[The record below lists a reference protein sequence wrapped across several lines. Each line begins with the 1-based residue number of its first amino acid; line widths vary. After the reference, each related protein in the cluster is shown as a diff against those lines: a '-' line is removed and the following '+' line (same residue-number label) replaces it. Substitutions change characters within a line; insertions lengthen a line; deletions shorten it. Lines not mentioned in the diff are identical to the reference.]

1 MSEEIDHFIL
11 TLNSEDGV
19 HKNTIISYKYD
30 IDQFNNFIK
39 KKKKTFKSIIKKDI
53 LNFLQSLKLKKV
65 KNKTKS
71 RKIFALKRFYKFL
84 MSEGIIKNN
93 PMEKIDIPKSEDT
106 LSITLSAD
114 QIKKILEFVSKKT
127 NDYIDIRA
135 NLIIE
140 LLYSTG
146 IRVSE
151 LISIK
156 TNNIDLK
163 KKNILIDPPE
173 KGKSRKERI
182 VFFGEQTKEV
192 IEKYLEF
199 RKTYFKEKDSPWLFP
214 SNNTND
220 FLTRRRVLQIMHNL
234 ADKIKIDK
242 NLMHPHSFRHAFG
255 NHLLNSGADIR
266 VVQKLLGHS
275 SIITTQKYTEH
286 RDKLIETIE
295 NFHPLNKNNENIV
308 WYLYIVLIFICLKK
322 KEF

>member
-1 MSEEIDHFIL
+1 MIIIMSNEINHFIQ
-11 TLNSEDGV
+11 TLDSEDGV

-30 IDQFNNFIK
+30 INQFGNFIK
-39 KKKKTFKSIIKKDI
+39 RRKKSFKSIIKKDI
-53 LNFLQSLKLKKV
+53 IDFLNSLKQKKV

-84 MSEGIIKNN
+84 ISEKIIKNN
-93 PMEKIDIPKSEDT
+93 PIEKIHIPKSEDS
-106 LSITLSAD
+106 LSIILSVN
-114 QIKKILEFVSKKT
+114 QIEKILKHVSTK
-127 NDYIDIRA
+127 NNNYIDLRS

-156 TNNIDLK
+156 TNNIDLIK
-163 KKNILIDPPE
+163 KTILIDPPE
-173 KGKSRKERI
+173 KGKSRKERV
-182 VFFGEQTKEV
+182 VFFGDQTKKV
-192 IEKYLEF
+192 IEKYLEY
-199 RKTYFKEKDSPWLFP
+199 RKIYFKKKDSPWLFP
-214 SNNTND
+214 SNNTNE

-234 ADKIKIDK
+234 ADILKIDK
-242 NLMHPHSFRHAFG
+242 KLMHPHSFRHAFG

-286 RDKLIETIE
+286 REKLIETIE
-295 NFHPLNKNNENIV
+295 NFHPLNKNNEKIV
-308 WYLYIVLIFICLKK
+308 
-322 KEF
+322 

>member
-1 MSEEIDHFIL
+1 MIIIMSNEINHFIQ
-11 TLNSEDGV
+11 TLDSEDGV

-30 IDQFNNFIK
+30 INQFGNFIK
-39 KKKKTFKSIIKKDI
+39 RRKKSFKSIINKDI
-53 LNFLQSLKLKKV
+53 IDFLNSLKQKKV

-84 MSEGIIKNN
+84 ISEKIIKNN
-93 PMEKIDIPKSEDT
+93 PIEKIDIPKSEDT
-106 LSITLSAD
+106 LSIILSVN
-114 QIKKILEFVSKKT
+114 QIEKILKHVSTK
-127 NDYIDIRA
+127 NNNYIDLRS

-156 TNNIDLK
+156 TNNIDLIK
-163 KKNILIDPPE
+163 KTILIDPPE
-173 KGKSRKERI
+173 KGKSRKERV
-182 VFFGEQTKEV
+182 VFFGDQTKKV
-192 IEKYLEF
+192 IEKYLEY
-199 RKTYFKEKDSPWLFP
+199 RKIYFKKKDSPWLFP
-214 SNNTND
+214 SNNTNE

-234 ADKIKIDK
+234 ADILKIDK
-242 NLMHPHSFRHAFG
+242 KLMHPHSFRHAFG

-286 RDKLIETIE
+286 REKLIETIE
-295 NFHPLNKNNENIV
+295 NFHPLNKNNEKIV
-308 WYLYIVLIFICLKK
+308 
-322 KEF
+322 

>member
-1 MSEEIDHFIL
+1 MSEEINLFIL

-30 IDQFNNFIK
+30 INQFNNFIK
-39 KKKKTFKSIIKKDI
+39 KKKKTFKSVIKKDI
-53 LNFLQSLKLKKV
+53 LDFLESLKLKNV

-71 RKIFALKRFYKFL
+71 RKIFALKRFYRFL
-84 MSEGIIKNN
+84 ISERIIKNN

-114 QIKKILEFVSKKT
+114 QIEKILKFVSKKT
-127 NDYIDIRA
+127 NNYIDIRS

-146 IRVSE
+146 VRVSE

-156 TNNIDLK
+156 TNNIDLQK
-163 KKNILIDPPE
+163 KKILIDPPE
-173 KGKSRKERI
+173 KGKSRKERMT
-182 VFFGEQTKEV
+182 FFGEQTKKV

-199 RKTYFKEKDSPWLFP
+199 RKIYFKKKDSPWLFP

-234 ADKIKIDK
+234 ADKIQIDK

-295 NFHPLNKNNENIV
+295 NFHPLNKDNENIV
-308 WYLYIVLIFICLKK
+308 
-322 KEF
+322 

>member
-1 MSEEIDHFIL
+1 MTLINLTIL
-11 TLNSEDGV
+11 L
-19 HKNTIISYKYD
+19 
-30 IDQFNNFIK
+30 K
-39 KKKKTFKSIIKKDI
+39 KKKKKIKNIIKKDI
-53 LNFLQSLKLKKV
+53 LNFLQSLKLKNV

-84 MSEGIIKNN
+84 MSERIIKNN

-106 LSITLSAD
+106 ISITLSAD
-114 QIKKILEFVSKKT
+114 QIKKILKFVSKKT
-127 NDYIDIRA
+127 NDYKDIRS

-146 IRVSE
+146 VRVSE

-156 TNNIDLK
+156 TNNIDLQK
-163 KKNILIDPPE
+163 KSILIDPPE

-182 VFFGEQTKEV
+182 VFFAEQTKEV

-199 RKTYFKEKDSPWLFP
+199 RKIYFKEKDSPWLFP

-275 SIITTQKYTEH
+275 SIMTTQRYTEH

-308 WYLYIVLIFICLKK
+308 
-322 KEF
+322 

>member
-1 MSEEIDHFIL
+1 MSEEINLFIL

-30 IDQFNNFIK
+30 INQFNNFIK
-39 KKKKTFKSIIKKDI
+39 KKKKSFKSIIKKDI
-53 LNFLQSLKLKKV
+53 LDFLESLKLKNV

-71 RKIFALKRFYKFL
+71 RKIFALKRFYRFL
-84 MSEGIIKNN
+84 ISERIIKNN

-114 QIKKILEFVSKKT
+114 QIKKILKFVSKKT
-127 NDYIDIRA
+127 NDYKGIRS

-146 IRVSE
+146 VRVSE

-156 TNNIDLK
+156 TNNIDLQK
-163 KKNILIDPPE
+163 KKILIDPPE

-182 VFFGEQTKEV
+182 VFFAEQTKEV

-199 RKTYFKEKDSPWLFP
+199 RKIYFKEKDSPWLFP
-214 SNNTND
+214 SKNTND

-295 NFHPLNKNNENIV
+295 NFHPLNKDNENIV
-308 WYLYIVLIFICLKK
+308 
-322 KEF
+322 

>member
-1 MSEEIDHFIL
+1 MSEEINHFVQ

-30 IDQFNNFIK
+30 INQFNNFIK
-39 KKKKTFKSIIKKDI
+39 KKKKSIKSVIKKDI
-53 LNFLQSLKLKKV
+53 IDFLESLKLKNL

-71 RKIFALKRFYKFL
+71 RKIFALKRFYRFL
-84 MSEGIIKNN
+84 ISERIININ

-106 LSITLSAD
+106 LSITLTLN
-114 QIKKILEFVSKKT
+114 QIEKILKFVSKKT
-127 NDYIDIRA
+127 NNYIDIRS

-182 VFFGEQTKEV
+182 VFFVEQTKEV

-199 RKTYFKEKDSPWLFP
+199 RKIYFKHKDNPWLFP
-214 SNNTND
+214 SNNTD
-220 FLTRRRVLQIMHNL
+220 DYLTRRRVLQIMHDL

-255 NHLLNSGADIR
+255 NHLLSSGADIR

-295 NFHPLNKNNENIV
+295 NYHPFNKNNENIV
-308 WYLYIVLIFICLKK
+308 
-322 KEF
+322 

>member
-1 MSEEIDHFIL
+1 MSEEINHFIL

-30 IDQFNNFIK
+30 INQFNNFIK
-39 KKKKTFKSIIKKDI
+39 KKKKSFKSIIKKDI
-53 LNFLQSLKLKKV
+53 LDFLESLKLKNV

-71 RKIFALKRFYKFL
+71 RKIFALKRFYRFL
-84 MSEGIIKNN
+84 ISERIIKNN

-114 QIKKILEFVSKKT
+114 QIEKILKFVSKKT
-127 NDYIDIRA
+127 NNYIDIRS

-146 IRVSE
+146 VRVSE

-156 TNNIDLK
+156 TNNIDLQK
-163 KKNILIDPPE
+163 KKILIDPPE
-173 KGKSRKERI
+173 KGKSRKERMT
-182 VFFGEQTKEV
+182 FFGEQTKKV

-199 RKTYFKEKDSPWLFP
+199 RKIYFKKKDSPWLFP

-295 NFHPLNKNNENIV
+295 NFHPLNKDNENIV
-308 WYLYIVLIFICLKK
+308 
-322 KEF
+322 

>member
-1 MSEEIDHFIL
+1 MLEEINHFVQN
-11 TLNSEDGV
+11 LNSEYGN

-30 IDQFNNFIK
+30 INQFNNFIK
-39 KKKKTFKSIIKKDI
+39 KKKKNFKSITKKDI
-53 LNFLQSLKLKKV
+53 LDFLESLKLKNL

-71 RKIFALKRFYKFL
+71 RKIFALKRFYRFL
-84 MSEGIIKNN
+84 VSEKVIENN
-93 PMEKIDIPKSEDT
+93 PIEKIDIPKAEDT
-106 LSITLSAD
+106 LSITLTAD
-114 QIKKILEFVSKKT
+114 QIEKILNFVSKKT
-127 NDYIDIRA
+127 NNYIDIRS

-163 KKNILIDPPE
+163 KRNILIDPPE

-199 RKTYFKEKDSPWLFP
+199 IKIYFKEKDSPWLFP
-214 SNNTND
+214 SNNSND
-220 FLTRRRVLQIMHNL
+220 FLTRRRVLQIMHDL
-234 ADKIKIDK
+234 ADKMKIDK
-242 NLMHPHSFRHAFG
+242 SLMHPHSFRHAFG

-295 NFHPLNKNNENIV
+295 NFHPLNKNNENI
-308 WYLYIVLIFICLKK
+308 I
-322 KEF
+322 

>member
-1 MSEEIDHFIL
+1 MIEEINSFTQ
-11 TLNSEDGV
+11 TLDSEDGV

-30 IDQFNNFIK
+30 LNQFNFFLKRKNK
-39 KKKKTFKSIIKKDI
+39 SFKSILKKDI
-53 LNFLQSLKLKKV
+53 IDFLESLKSKKV

-71 RKIFALKRFYKFL
+71 RKIFALKRFFKFL
-84 MSEGIIKNN
+84 VSEKIITNN

-106 LSITLSAD
+106 LSITLTSD
-114 QIKKILEFVSKKT
+114 QIKQILEFVSKKT
-127 NDYIDIRA
+127 NNYLDIRS

-156 TNNIDLK
+156 INNVDLR

-173 KGKSRKERI
+173 KGKTRIERI
-182 VFFGEQTKEV
+182 VFFGEQTKNV

-199 RKTYFKEKDSPWLFP
+199 KKIYFKDKDTPWLFP
-214 SNNTND
+214 SNNTNN
-220 FLTRRRVLQIMHNL
+220 FLTRRRVLQILHKL
-234 ADKIKIDK
+234 AYKIKIDK

-295 NFHPLNKNNENIV
+295 NSHPLNKNSENIV
-308 WYLYIVLIFICLKK
+308 
-322 KEF
+322 

>member
-1 MSEEIDHFIL
+1 MSEEINHFIL

-30 IDQFNNFIK
+30 INQFNNFIK

-53 LNFLQSLKLKKV
+53 LNFLESLKLKNV

-84 MSEGIIKNN
+84 MSERIIKNN

-106 LSITLSAD
+106 ISITLSAD
-114 QIKKILEFVSKKT
+114 QIKKILKFVSKKT
-127 NDYIDIRA
+127 NDYKDIRS

-146 IRVSE
+146 VRVSE

-156 TNNIDLK
+156 TNNIDLQK
-163 KKNILIDPPE
+163 KSILIDPPE

-182 VFFGEQTKEV
+182 VFFAEQTKEV

-199 RKTYFKEKDSPWLFP
+199 RKIYFKEKDSPWLFP

-295 NFHPLNKNNENIV
+295 NFHPLNKNSENIV
-308 WYLYIVLIFICLKK
+308 
-322 KEF
+322 

>member
-1 MSEEIDHFIL
+1 MLEEINHFIQN
-11 TLNSEDGV
+11 LNSEYGN

-30 IDQFNNFIK
+30 INQFNNFIK
-39 KKKKTFKSIIKKDI
+39 KKKKNFKSITKKDI
-53 LNFLQSLKLKKV
+53 LDFLESLKLKNL

-71 RKIFALKRFYKFL
+71 RKIFALKRFYRFL
-84 MSEGIIKNN
+84 VSEKVIENN
-93 PMEKIDIPKSEDT
+93 PIEKIDIPKSEDT
-106 LSITLSAD
+106 LSITLTAD
-114 QIKKILEFVSKKT
+114 QIEKILNFVSKKT
-127 NDYIDIRA
+127 NNYIDIRS

-163 KKNILIDPPE
+163 KRNILIDPPE

-199 RKTYFKEKDSPWLFP
+199 IKIYFKEKDSPWLFP
-214 SNNTND
+214 SNNSND
-220 FLTRRRVLQIMHNL
+220 FLTRRRVLQIMHDL
-234 ADKIKIDK
+234 ADKMKIDK
-242 NLMHPHSFRHAFG
+242 SLMHPHSFRHAFG

-295 NFHPLNKNNENIV
+295 NFHPLNKNNENI
-308 WYLYIVLIFICLKK
+308 I
-322 KEF
+322 

>member
-1 MSEEIDHFIL
+1 MSEEINHFIL

-30 IDQFNNFIK
+30 INQFNNFIK

-53 LNFLQSLKLKKV
+53 LDFLESLKLKNV

-71 RKIFALKRFYKFL
+71 RKIFALKRFYRFL
-84 MSEGIIKNN
+84 ISERIIKNN

-114 QIKKILEFVSKKT
+114 QIEKILKFVSKKT
-127 NDYIDIRA
+127 NNYIDIRS

-163 KKNILIDPPE
+163 KKKILIDPPE

-182 VFFGEQTKEV
+182 VFFGKQTKEV

-199 RKTYFKEKDSPWLFP
+199 RKIYFKKKDSPWLFP
-214 SNNTND
+214 SKNTND

-308 WYLYIVLIFICLKK
+308 
-322 KEF
+322 

>member
-1 MSEEIDHFIL
+1 MSEEINLFIL

-30 IDQFNNFIK
+30 INQFNNFIK
-39 KKKKTFKSIIKKDI
+39 KKKKSFKSIIKKDI
-53 LNFLQSLKLKKV
+53 LDFLESLKLKNV

-71 RKIFALKRFYKFL
+71 RKIFALKRFYRFL
-84 MSEGIIKNN
+84 ISERIIKNN

-106 LSITLSAD
+106 LSITLSAN
-114 QIKKILEFVSKKT
+114 QIEKILRFVSKKT
-127 NDYIDIRA
+127 NNYIDIRS

-163 KKNILIDPPE
+163 KKKILIDSPE
-173 KGKSRKERI
+173 KGKNRKERMT
-182 VFFGEQTKEV
+182 FFGEQTKEV

-199 RKTYFKEKDSPWLFP
+199 RKIYFKKKDSPWLFP
-214 SNNTND
+214 SKNTND

-286 RDKLIETIE
+286 REKLIETIE

-308 WYLYIVLIFICLKK
+308 
-322 KEF
+322 

>member
-1 MSEEIDHFIL
+1 MLEEINHFIQN
-11 TLNSEDGV
+11 LNSEDGN

-30 IDQFNNFIK
+30 INQFNNFIK
-39 KKKKTFKSIIKKDI
+39 KKKKNFKLITKKDI
-53 LNFLQSLKLKKV
+53 LDFLESLKLKKL

-71 RKIFALKRFYKFL
+71 RKIFALKRFYRFL
-84 MSEGIIKNN
+84 VSEKVIENN
-93 PMEKIDIPKSEDT
+93 PIEKIDIPKAEDT
-106 LSITLSAD
+106 LSITLTAD
-114 QIKKILEFVSKKT
+114 QIEKILNFVSKKT
-127 NDYIDIRA
+127 NNYIDIRS

-163 KKNILIDPPE
+163 KRNILIDPPE

-199 RKTYFKEKDSPWLFP
+199 RKIYFKEKDSPWLFP
-214 SNNTND
+214 SNNSND
-220 FLTRRRVLQIMHNL
+220 FLTRRRVLQIMHDL
-234 ADKIKIDK
+234 ADKMKIDK

-295 NFHPLNKNNENIV
+295 NFHPLNKNNENI
-308 WYLYIVLIFICLKK
+308 I
-322 KEF
+322 

>member
-1 MSEEIDHFIL
+1 MLEEINHFIQN
-11 TLNSEDGV
+11 LNSEYGN

-30 IDQFNNFIK
+30 INQFNNFIK
-39 KKKKTFKSIIKKDI
+39 RKKKSFKSIIKKDI
-53 LNFLQSLKLKKV
+53 LDFLESLKLKNV

-71 RKIFALKRFYKFL
+71 RKIFALKRFYRFL
-84 MSEGIIKNN
+84 ISERIIKIN

-106 LSITLSAD
+106 LSITLTSN
-114 QIKKILEFVSKKT
+114 QIEKILKFVSKKT
-127 NDYIDIRA
+127 NNYIDIRS

-163 KKNILIDPPE
+163 KRNILIDPPE
-173 KGKSRKERI
+173 KGKSRKERMA
-182 VFFGEQTKEV
+182 FFGEQTKEV

-199 RKTYFKEKDSPWLFP
+199 IKIYFKEKDSPWLFP
-214 SNNTND
+214 SNNSND
-220 FLTRRRVLQIMHNL
+220 FLTRRRVLQIMHDL
-234 ADKIKIDK
+234 ADKMKIDK

-295 NFHPLNKNNENIV
+295 NFHPLNKNNENI
-308 WYLYIVLIFICLKK
+308 I
-322 KEF
+322 

>member
-1 MSEEIDHFIL
+1 MSEEINLFIL

-30 IDQFNNFIK
+30 INQFNNFIK
-39 KKKKTFKSIIKKDI
+39 KKKKSFKSIIKKDI
-53 LNFLQSLKLKKV
+53 LDFLESLKLKNV

-71 RKIFALKRFYKFL
+71 RKIFALKRFYRFL
-84 MSEGIIKNN
+84 ISERIIKNN

-114 QIKKILEFVSKKT
+114 QIEKILKFVSKKT
-127 NDYIDIRA
+127 NNYIDIRS

-163 KKNILIDPPE
+163 KKKILIDPPE

-182 VFFGEQTKEV
+182 VFFAEQTKEV

-199 RKTYFKEKDSPWLFP
+199 RKIYFKEKDSPWLFP

-308 WYLYIVLIFICLKK
+308 
-322 KEF
+322 

>member
-1 MSEEIDHFIL
+1 MLEEINHFIQN
-11 TLNSEDGV
+11 LNSEYGN

-30 IDQFNNFIK
+30 INQFNNFIK
-39 KKKKTFKSIIKKDI
+39 KKKKNFKSITKKDI
-53 LNFLQSLKLKKV
+53 LDFLESLKLKNL

-71 RKIFALKRFYKFL
+71 RKIFALKKFYRFL
-84 MSEGIIKNN
+84 VSEKVIENN
-93 PMEKIDIPKSEDT
+93 QIEKIDIPKAEDT
-106 LSITLSAD
+106 LSITLTAD
-114 QIKKILEFVSKKT
+114 QIEKILNFVSKKT
-127 NDYIDIRA
+127 NNYIDIRS

-163 KKNILIDPPE
+163 KRNILIDPPE

-199 RKTYFKEKDSPWLFP
+199 IKIYFKEKDSPWLFP
-214 SNNTND
+214 SNNSND
-220 FLTRRRVLQIMHNL
+220 FLTRRRVLQIMHDL
-234 ADKIKIDK
+234 ADKMKIDK
-242 NLMHPHSFRHAFG
+242 SLMHPHSFRHAFG

-295 NFHPLNKNNENIV
+295 NFHPLNKNNENI
-308 WYLYIVLIFICLKK
+308 I
-322 KEF
+322 

>member
-1 MSEEIDHFIL
+1 MSEINHFIL
-11 TLNSEDGV
+11 NLNSEDGI
-19 HKNTIISYKYD
+19 HKNTIISYRYD
-30 IDQFNNFIK
+30 INQFNNFIK
-39 KKKKTFKSIIKKDI
+39 KKKKTFKSIIKQDI
-53 LNFLQSLKLKKV
+53 TNFLQSLKLKNV

-84 MSEGIIKNN
+84 VSEGIIKNN

-106 LSITLSAD
+106 LSITLSTD
-114 QIKKILEFVSKKT
+114 QIKKILKFVSKKT
-127 NDYIDIRA
+127 SNYQEIRS

-163 KKNILIDPPE
+163 KKKILIDPPE

-182 VFFGEQTKEV
+182 VFFGEQTKKV
-192 IEKYLEF
+192 IEKYLDY
-199 RKTYFKEKDSPWLFP
+199 RKIFFKEKDSPWLFP
-214 SNNTND
+214 SNNVND
-220 FLTRRRVLQIMHNL
+220 FLTRRRVLQILHNL

-242 NLMHPHSFRHAFG
+242 SLMHPHSFRHAFG

-295 NFHPLNKNNENIV
+295 NFHPLNKNNEKIV
-308 WYLYIVLIFICLKK
+308 
-322 KEF
+322 

>member
-1 MSEEIDHFIL
+1 MSEEINHFIL
-11 TLNSEDGV
+11 TLNSEDGI
-19 HKNTIISYKYD
+19 HKNTIISYRYD
-30 IDQFNNFIK
+30 INQFNNFIK
-39 KKKKTFKSIIKKDI
+39 KKKKTFKSIIKQDI
-53 LNFLQSLKLKKV
+53 TNFLQSLKLKNV

-84 MSEGIIKNN
+84 VSEGTIKNN

-106 LSITLSAD
+106 LSITLSTD
-114 QIKKILEFVSKKT
+114 QIKKILKFVSKKT
-127 NDYIDIRA
+127 SNYQEIRS

-163 KKNILIDPPE
+163 KKKILIDPPE

-182 VFFGEQTKEV
+182 VFFGEQAKKV
-192 IEKYLEF
+192 IEKYLDY
-199 RKTYFKEKDSPWLFP
+199 RKIFFKEKDSPWLFP
-214 SNNTND
+214 SNNVND
-220 FLTRRRVLQIMHNL
+220 FLTRRRVLQILHNL

-242 NLMHPHSFRHAFG
+242 SLMHPHSFRHAFG

-308 WYLYIVLIFICLKK
+308 
-322 KEF
+322 

>member
-1 MSEEIDHFIL
+1 MSEEINHFIL

-30 IDQFNNFIK
+30 INQFNNFIK
-39 KKKKTFKSIIKKDI
+39 KKKKSFKSIIKKDI
-53 LNFLQSLKLKKV
+53 LDFLENLKLKNV

-71 RKIFALKRFYKFL
+71 RKIFALKRFYRFL
-84 MSEGIIKNN
+84 ISERIIKNN

-114 QIKKILEFVSKKT
+114 QIEKILKFVSKKK
-127 NDYIDIRA
+127 NSYIDIRS

-156 TNNIDLK
+156 INNIYLK
-163 KKNILIDPPE
+163 KKRILIDPPE

-182 VFFGEQTKEV
+182 VFFGKQTKEV

-199 RKTYFKEKDSPWLFP
+199 RKIYFKKKDSPWLFP
-214 SNNTND
+214 SKNTND

-295 NFHPLNKNNENIV
+295 NFHPLNKDNENIV
-308 WYLYIVLIFICLKK
+308 
-322 KEF
+322 

>member
-1 MSEEIDHFIL
+1 MLEEINHFIQN
-11 TLNSEDGV
+11 LNSEYGN

-30 IDQFNNFIK
+30 INQFNNFIK
-39 KKKKTFKSIIKKDI
+39 KKKKNFKSITKKDI
-53 LNFLQSLKLKKV
+53 LDFLESLKLKNL

-71 RKIFALKRFYKFL
+71 RKIFALKRFYRFL
-84 MSEGIIKNN
+84 VSEKVIENN
-93 PMEKIDIPKSEDT
+93 PIEKIDIPKSEDT
-106 LSITLSAD
+106 LSITLTAD
-114 QIKKILEFVSKKT
+114 QIEKILNFVSKKT
-127 NDYIDIRA
+127 NNYIDIRS

-173 KGKSRKERI
+173 KVKSRKERI

-199 RKTYFKEKDSPWLFP
+199 IKIYFKEKDSPWLFP
-214 SNNTND
+214 SNNSND
-220 FLTRRRVLQIMHNL
+220 FLTRRRVLQIMHDL
-234 ADKIKIDK
+234 ADKMKIDK

-295 NFHPLNKNNENIV
+295 NFHPLNKNNENI
-308 WYLYIVLIFICLKK
+308 I
-322 KEF
+322 